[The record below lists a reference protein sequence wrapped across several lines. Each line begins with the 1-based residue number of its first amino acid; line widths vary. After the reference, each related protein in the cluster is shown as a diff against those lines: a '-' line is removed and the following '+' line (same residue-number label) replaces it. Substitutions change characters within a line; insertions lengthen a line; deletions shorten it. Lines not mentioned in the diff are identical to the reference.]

1 MTASAAARRAV
12 RFIGYLRV
20 STDHQGARGLG
31 MDAQRA
37 AISGYV
43 ERAGGEL
50 VREYVEVESGKSA
63 DRPELRKALAACQ
76 RLGARLVIAKLDRLS
91 RSVSFIA
98 SLMDSRAD
106 FVIVELPEANR
117 LTIHI
122 MAAVAESE
130 REMISKRTKEALAAA
145 KARGVKLGNPQGIA
159 KEAAARGRKLGQEAR
174 QKRARL
180 FAERMSGTINR
191 LRAEGLSLRDIAK
204 RLNEEGTLTPSGQG
218 SWTAAT
224 VRRVLER

>member
-1 MTASAAARRAV
+1 
-12 RFIGYLRV
+12 
-20 STDHQGARGLG
+20 
-31 MDAQRA
+31 
-37 AISGYV
+37 
-43 ERAGGEL
+43 
-50 VREYVEVESGKSA
+50 
-63 DRPELRKALAACQ
+63 
-76 RLGARLVIAKLDRLS
+76 
-91 RSVSFIA
+91 VSFIA

-145 KARGVKLGNPQGIA
+145 KARGVRLGNPQGIA

-174 QKRARL
+174 QKRARR

-191 LRAEGLSLRDIAK
+191 LRGDGLSLRDIAK
-204 RLNEEGTLTPSGQG
+204 RLNEEARGKAG
-218 SWTAAT
+218 SWTAAG
-224 VRRVLER
+224 VRRVLERSFG